1 MVIVMLITMV
11 ETTGDVFACAD
22 IVDKPVD
29 KSDVARALRA
39 DGLSTTLGGILNSFP
54 YTCFAENVGL
64 VRLTKVK
71 SRYVVATAGIFMM
84 IIGIFPKV
92 GAAVAAIPPPVLGG
106 ASYAL
111 FGTVAVVG
119 IQILRRVDFHDE
131 RNVIILAISLAMAIT
146 PTVYPTIFSE
156 FPEGV
161 RTIINSGITMGS
173 ITAIL
178 LNLIFNV
185 WGGKNNL
192 VTKVLP
198 TSQHDDVL
206 SIDQINQMDQDQFV
220 AEFGGL
226 FQGPPWIAEQAY
238 DARPFEDVYA
248 LRRAFHDVLFQAPPD
263 KQLELINSYPDIGS
277 VFRGDRSPSVL
288 SVKDQA
294 FAGLD
299 RLDTDEHHSL
309 GDLTAAYRKKFG
321 FPLIIAVRENT
332 KETILRSGNARLD
345 NSPSAEQATALVE
358 IAKIANLRLL
368 DIVEEPDSEPLVKS
382 S

>member
-1 MVIVMLITMV
+1 
-11 ETTGDVFACAD
+11 
-22 IVDKPVD
+22 
-29 KSDVARALRA
+29 
-39 DGLSTTLGGILNSFP
+39 
-54 YTCFAENVGL
+54 
-64 VRLTKVK
+64 
-71 SRYVVATAGIFMM
+71 
-84 IIGIFPKV
+84 
-92 GAAVAAIPPPVLGG
+92 
-106 ASYAL
+106 
-111 FGTVAVVG
+111 
-119 IQILRRVDFHDE
+119 VDFHDE

-146 PTVYPTIFSE
+146 PTVYPTIFAE

-185 WGGKNNL
+185 WGGNSNL

-198 TSQHDDVL
+198 TPQHDDVF
-206 SIDQINQMDQDQFV
+206 SIDQINQMEREQFV
-220 AEFGGL
+220 TEFGGL

-263 KQLELINSYPDIGS
+263 KQLELINAYPDIGS

-288 SVKDQA
+288 SIKDQA

-299 RLDTDEHHSL
+299 RLDTDEHHNL
-309 GDLTAAYRKKFG
+309 GDLTSAYRKKFG

-345 NSPSAEQATALVE
+345 NSPAAEQATALVE

-368 DIVEEPDSEPLVKS
+368 DIVEEPDTEPLVKS